1 MEDNER
7 IEFLYNFG
15 QKVKHYRMKLGLTQR
30 ELGLKVG
37 YLDATNPAAAIYK
50 IEKGQMEITQTKIA
64 DIAKALGV
72 TPADLFSDKL
82 VENVKD
88 DEETLIVESYMHADE
103 ATKRH
108 VWLLLNDKPK
118 PRPSLSIYRVPD
130 FSTAIKK
137 NVENMIIVPNQD
149 QVDRL
154 STVVKKLD
162 EQSVVDKKN
171 ARKIV
176 KAAVSVQKSSEDKK
190 TIKRRR
196 NSGSGEIG
204 GLDYVGN

>member
-1 MEDNER
+1 MENSERNELLR
-7 IEFLYNFG
+7 QFG
-15 QKVKHYRMKLGLTQR
+15 LNVKYYREKLNMTQR
-30 ELGLKVG
+30 ELGLKAG
-37 YLDATNPAAAIYK
+37 YQDGTNPGAAIYK

-64 DIAKALGV
+64 DLAKALRI
-72 TPADLFSDKL
+72 TPADLFSDKYTE
-82 VENVKD
+82 VHD
-88 DEETLIVESYMHADE
+88 DEQMLVLESYMHADE

-108 VWLLLNDKPK
+108 VWLLLNDR
-118 PRPSLSIYRVPD
+118 PRTKPSLSIYRTPD
-130 FSTAIKK
+130 IAGVIKK
-137 NVENMIIVPNQD
+137 NAENIVIVPNGD
-149 QVDRL
+149 QVNRL

-162 EQSVVDKKN
+162 EQSVVDRKK